1 MPFGRIVACP
11 GSETVPKRGGGINL
25 SLSQLLVIGAL
36 VLTVLSLLGIGLAG
50 IPLLPL
56 AVLLLCLAWLV
67 P

>member
-1 MPFGRIVACP
+1 M
-11 GSETVPKRGGGINL
+11 PKRGGINL
-25 SLSQLLVIGAL
+25 SLSQILVVGAL

-50 IPLLPL
+50 LPLLPL